1 MVAFDK
7 IVSSCTYPSGHNRG
21 VQSEADMPVSS
32 KPGRTLRVAVPL
44 LAMCVLC
51 ACTLGGA
58 YRPPVTPA
66 AARQP
71 FASTTDAPVSGGD
84 VPDAWWQLYR
94 DPVLDQL
101 VRDALEHNRELAVAA
116 ANVRRAQAMLDTAE
130 AARSPSTDLSLGLR
144 RGEPMG
150 DQMVAAARRDDTRTR
165 WAWTPGVSLSWEA
178 DLWGRMKQG
187 VRAAVADAE
196 AAQADAD
203 ALRVAVA
210 AQTATAYID
219 ACGFAAQQEVAQR
232 SLDIAVRLAEL
243 TRRQHAHGL
252 VSSLEVTRAQA
263 AADDTRA
270 TLPVLEAGHRAALYE
285 LAVLTGRPPAAWPDE
300 AAQCRTTPELK
311 QPFPVGDGAALLQR
325 RPDLRALERRLAAA
339 SARVGVATAELYP
352 TISLGA
358 SADWLSASGSPA
370 SLGNRYAAT
379 WGIGPLIR
387 WQFPHRGAARAR
399 LAGARAD
406 GEAALAAFDARVLL
420 ALKETEQALVQYGAV
435 WRRQD
440 ALRASRD
447 EHARALALAE
457 RGYKAGAIDFLD
469 LLDAQR
475 TLATADAELAANAR
489 AIGADQVLVF
499 KALGGGWQVPG
510 ATISAR

>member
-1 MVAFDK
+1 MVAFDTM
-7 IVSSCTYPSGHNRG
+7 VPPRALPS
-21 VQSEADMPVSS
+21 
-32 KPGRTLRVAVPL
+32 VATRRSFRAALPL
-44 LAMCVLC
+44 LAVCSLC
-51 ACTLGGA
+51 ACTLGGT
-58 YRPPVTPA
+58 YRPPATPA
-66 AARQP
+66 AERQP
-71 FASTTDAPVSGGD
+71 FVAAAEAPVSGGS

-94 DPVLDQL
+94 DPVLDRL
-101 VRDALEHNRELAVAA
+101 VREALEHNRELAVAA
-116 ANVRRAQAMLDTAE
+116 ANVRRAQAVLDATG
-130 AARSPSTDLSLGLR
+130 AARSPSTDLSLGLL

-150 DQMVAAARRDDTRTR
+150 DQVVAAARHDDPRTR

-178 DLWGRMKQG
+178 DLWGRVKQSI
-187 VRAAVADAE
+187 RAATADAE
-196 AAQADAD
+196 ATQADAD

-210 AQTATAYID
+210 AQTATAYVD
-219 ACGFAAQQEVAQR
+219 ACGFAAQRDVAQR
-232 SLDIAVRLAEL
+232 SLDIAERLAEL

-270 TLPVLEAGHRAALYE
+270 TLPALEAGHRAALYE
-285 LAVLTGRPPAAWPDE
+285 LAVLTGRPPSAWPEE
-300 AAQCRTTPELK
+300 AAQCHASPALT

-352 TISLGA
+352 NISLGA

-370 SLGNRYAAT
+370 SVGNRYAIA

-387 WQFPHRGAARAR
+387 WQFPSQGAARAR

-406 GEAALAAFDARVLL
+406 SEAALAAFDARVLL
-420 ALKETEQALVQYGAV
+420 ALKETEQALVQYGAA
-435 WRRQD
+435 WRRQE

-457 RGYKAGAIDFLD
+457 RGYKAGALDFLD

-475 TLATADAELAANAR
+475 TLAAADAELAANAR

-499 KALGGGWQVPG
+499 KALGGGWQALP
-510 ATISAR
+510 ASSAAVSSR